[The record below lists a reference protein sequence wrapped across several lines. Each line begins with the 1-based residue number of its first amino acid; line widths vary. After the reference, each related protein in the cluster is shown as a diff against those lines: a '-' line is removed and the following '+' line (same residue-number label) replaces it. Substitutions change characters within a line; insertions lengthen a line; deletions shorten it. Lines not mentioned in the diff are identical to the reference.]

1 MFQTDRMPR
10 MGGDFSSDS
19 DSSSES
25 SREDSLA
32 SSDQEAMVEAD
43 GGDCLRAFYAN
54 KTRIDS
60 KATTLK
66 LRESS
71 IDFYFGTIL
80 KDGEMSKKGK
90 ESLGDKYFL
99 EPALYAKLQPP
110 HLNDTKLSSL
120 VQGDSRD
127 SGESRLANIHDRWG
141 MIDFFGHL

>member
-1 MFQTDRMPR
+1 

-25 SREDSLA
+25 SREGETSLA
-32 SSDQEAMVEAD
+32 SSDQEAVVEAD

-71 IDFYFGTIL
+71 IDFYFGTITQGRGDVQEG
-80 KDGEMSKKGK
+80 KGE
-90 ESLGDKYFL
+90 LG
-99 EPALYAKLQPP
+99 
-110 HLNDTKLSSL
+110 
-120 VQGDSRD
+120 G
-127 SGESRLANIHDRWG
+127 
-141 MIDFFGHL
+141 

>member
-1 MFQTDRMPR
+1 
-10 MGGDFSSDS
+10 
-19 DSSSES
+19 
-25 SREDSLA
+25 
-32 SSDQEAMVEAD
+32 
-43 GGDCLRAFYAN
+43 
-54 KTRIDS
+54 
-60 KATTLK
+60 
-66 LRESS
+66 
-71 IDFYFGTIL
+71 
-80 KDGEMSKKGK
+80 MSKKGK